1 MNSFPIKKI
10 NHISF
15 NQIHSQFSLSHDNGI
30 NVYDTMNLELINSS
44 NTLGDI
50 YMSKLLFEI
59 GLILFFGN
67 ENNKKNSPYK
77 IVLYDM
83 KQQNEIYS
91 TIFNSKLIEIQ
102 TQQNF
107 ILLEN
112 TKEINIYKLNNLNN
126 LDFCLHIELPYE
138 INFPFISWNNE
149 ENYYIL
155 YQKEIK
161 RIEIINLINKN
172 EYLFLNSSKTKN
184 INLPHKKVQKIFYEP
199 ISNNIFIVNGL
210 GDKIYEI
217 EINNG
222 KQIREYYRGNSYG
235 YISDILNI
243 QNKYIIICN
252 GNKTIHVYDI
262 KHKSQNKNI
271 FNLISSYTINLNSE
285 NLFYSILKIGFNE
298 IFKNNTSNFEKD
310 FELKGAL
317 LTYNKEG
324 NFIKAICYNGMVI
337 YINIDYQTPKY
348 FCNRKINF
356 IDESHKSE
364 LLNNV

>member
-1 MNSFPIKKI
+1 M
-10 NHISF
+10 
-15 NQIHSQFSLSHDNGI
+15 
-30 NVYDTMNLELINSS
+30 
-44 NTLGDI
+44 
-50 YMSKLLFEI
+50 
-59 GLILFFGN
+59 
-67 ENNKKNSPYK
+67 
-77 IVLYDM
+77 
-83 KQQNEIYS
+83 
-91 TIFNSKLIEIQ
+91 
-102 TQQNF
+102 
-107 ILLEN
+107 
-112 TKEINIYKLNNLNN
+112 
-126 LDFCLHIELPYE
+126 
-138 INFPFISWNNE
+138 
-149 ENYYIL
+149 
-155 YQKEIK
+155 
-161 RIEIINLINKN
+161 
-172 EYLFLNSSKTKN
+172 
-184 INLPHKKVQKIFYEP
+184 PHKKVQKIFYEP

-235 YISDILNI
+235 YISDILNV

-262 KHKSQNKNI
+262 KDKSQNKNI

-364 LLNNV
+364 LLNDF